1 MKLFALL
8 FTFCTLPFLSLAQN
22 EFNFCGHT
30 KSISY
35 AELKK
40 CPRLA
45 MGNDSVYKV
54 ASIVIRYELNGE
66 DHTDILSGGIIK
78 HEIIA
83 TFERHRLK
91 TFTITGVRARAA
103 GSDKSLVVKTNPIVF
118 ELKP

>member
-1 MKLFALL
+1 MKLFLLL
-8 FTFCTLPFLSLAQN
+8 FALCTLPFVSLAQN

-35 AELKK
+35 AELRK

-54 ASIVIRYELNGE
+54 ASIVISYELNGE

-78 HEIIA
+78 QEIID
-83 TFERHRLK
+83 TFERHRIK
-91 TFTITGVRARAA
+91 NFTIKLVRARAK
-103 GSDKSLVVKTNPIVF
+103 GFEHPLVVKMFDVTF
-118 ELKP
+118 ELTH